1 MEQSRPA
8 KNPEQ
13 VGVEAQAEVVKYL
26 TSQDSH
32 VIKEAVPS
40 AVFQ

>member
-13 VGVEAQAEVVKYL
+13 VGVEAQAEVEWVVRL
-26 TSQDSH
+26 RQDRAENAY
-32 VIKEAVPS
+32 V
-40 AVFQ
+40 